1 VPVFLSRFI
10 DFSAQIKNDQ
20 KKIESQV
27 RKNRLQ
33 SSLIRMM
40 SMYKRLACLD
50 RFIFSF
56 CLVLY
61 LFSAMEAQNKSSKQI
76 AKGTFEVKVTP
87 LAADDSIGDPTIG
100 RLSLDKTWSG
110 EMAGTSKGQMLGA
123 QSETE
128 KGSGGYVAMERFTG
142 MLMAK
147 KVAFH
152 CSIMELWA
160 AESLRL
166 MFTSCRALE
175 PASSQVFPERSRSSS
190 TAKSICTNSSTLCR
204 QSSFLIQIIS
214 PTRSYS
220 CAAVMRTL

>member
-1 VPVFLSRFI
+1 
-10 DFSAQIKNDQ
+10 
-20 KKIESQV
+20 
-27 RKNRLQ
+27 
-33 SSLIRMM
+33 
-40 SMYKRLACLD
+40 MYKRLACLD

-142 MLMAK
+142 TLNGKRGSFSLQHHGTMVGGK
-147 KVAFH
+147 FEINVYVVPGTG
-152 CSIMELWA
+152 SGELA
-160 AESLRL
+160 GISGTLKIIIEGGKHFYEFEYSLP
-166 MFTSCRALE
+166 S
-175 PASSQVFPERSRSSS
+175 
-190 TAKSICTNSSTLCR
+190 K
-204 QSSFLIQIIS
+204 
-214 PTRSYS
+214 
-220 CAAVMRTL
+220 